1 MAHVSSDAS
10 TLGCWRRD
18 SLAWP
23 EGLAQIIFND
33 FIISKMGGTSQ
44 QETYPSI
51 KEHICL
57 DQEARKSQ
65 EDTEVVKDTPKKP
78 SNTC

>member
-10 TLGCWRRD
+10 TLECWRRD

-44 QETYPSI
+44 QEAYPLRIGPRSQ
-51 KEHICL
+51 KES
-57 DQEARKSQ
+57 RRYGGFKRYS
-65 EDTEVVKDTPKKP
+65 
-78 SNTC
+78 